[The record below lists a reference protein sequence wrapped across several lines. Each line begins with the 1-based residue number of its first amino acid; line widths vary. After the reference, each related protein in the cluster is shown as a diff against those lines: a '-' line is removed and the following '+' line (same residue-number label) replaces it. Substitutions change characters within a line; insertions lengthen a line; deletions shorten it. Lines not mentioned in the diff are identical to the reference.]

1 MATISTKKT
10 TSLRI
15 DSELYSF
22 IESLAKKEN
31 RSINNYIETLLFNVT
46 GFGKINE
53 ETKKAIAE
61 VEKNK
66 DSLKRY
72 SDLNKLLKDLEK

>member
-22 IESLAKKEN
+22 IENLAKKEN

-72 SDLNKLLKDLEK
+72 SDINKLLKDLEE

>member
-1 MATISTKKT
+1 MAAISTKKT

-72 SDLNKLLKDLEK
+72 SDLNKLLKDLEE